1 VNRLAYLGT
10 ASILGAAIL
19 FGCSSNSSTPAPN
32 PSTATVKVSLS
43 DPATCKGP
51 GGPFSHVYISVTDV
65 KAHTS
70 ANAGDNDSGFVDL
83 TPGLTNAP
91 KQVDLLGDADTNCF
105 LALLGSTAELQ
116 AGSYQQIRILL
127 APDSNASQVANNK
140 CGAFANCVV
149 LNDGSVHDLLL
160 SSEAKTGIKIP
171 SGQIAGGAFTI
182 AAGET
187 KDLDLDFLTCESIV
201 QQGNGEYRL
210 KPVLHAGEVSLSSA
224 SINGSVVNS
233 STGKPLVG
241 GTVTVALER
250 KDTSGVD
257 RIFMATNADAGG
269 GFVFCPLPAGTYD
282 LVVVAVDGAGL
293 SYSAAVLTGISPG
306 QTSGKI
312 PLVPST
318 LPATITGMVT
328 TQNMSGGTPADVK
341 VSITE
346 QVSGGSLIVTIPQV
360 ALPATA
366 DPGLI
371 ATEPSAACPTGTD
384 CASYTLLVPGVG
396 PNVGAY
402 SASGATFTEDTTL
415 PVAYTVDSF
424 AFVPMSGGLAYCSP
438 SEMKTST
445 TTASTPIAVITGSTA
460 TASTLT
466 FTGCQ

>member
-1 VNRLAYLGT
+1 MNKLAYLST
-10 ASILGAAIL
+10 ASILGAALL
-19 FGCSSNSSTPAPN
+19 FGCSSNSSTPTPAT
-32 PSTATVKVSLS
+32 STAKVKVSLS

-51 GGPFSHVYISVTDV
+51 GGPFSHVYISVTGV

-83 TPGLTNAP
+83 TPGLANAP
-91 KQVDLLGDADTNCF
+91 RQVDLLGDADTNCF
-105 LALLGSTAELQ
+105 LALLGDATELQ

-140 CGAFANCVV
+140 CGSFSNCVV

-201 QQGNGEYRL
+201 VQGNGQYRL
-210 KPVLHAGEVSLSSA
+210 KPVLHAGEVSLSSS
-224 SINGSVVNS
+224 SINGTVISS

-257 RIFMATNADAGG
+257 RILMETNADASGA
-269 GFVFCPLPAGTYD
+269 FVFCPLPAGTYD

-293 SYSAAVLTGISPG
+293 SYSAAVVTGISPG

-318 LPATITGMVT
+318 LQASILGMVT
-328 TQNMSGGTPADVK
+328 TQNMSGGTPADIK
-341 VSITE
+341 VTITE
-346 QVSGGSLIVTIPQV
+346 TIGGSGLVVTIPQV
-360 ALPATA
+360 ALPAIA

-371 ATEPSAACPTGTD
+371 ATDASARVSRWNGLRQLHA
-384 CASYTLLVPGVG
+384 A
-396 PNVGAY
+396 GAGRRAECRRIQY
-402 SASGATFTEDTTL
+402 QWRNLHPEQRSARRL
-415 PVAYTVDSF
+415 
-424 AFVPMSGGLAYCSP
+424 
-438 SEMKTST
+438 
-445 TTASTPIAVITGSTA
+445 
-460 TASTLT
+460 
-466 FTGCQ
+466 